1 MGLCKTLLW
10 HQFNGRPD
18 SNYCPC
24 PSLPPRRKVAG
35 VCPDKLAHPD
45 QRNLGPTVEKGS
57 GNTVCSASLGKSFA
71 SLPWDGLVAFIETTA
86 ALSQPRWQAVS
97 LFERQRWL
105 HSRWLAR
112 STSSPSR
119 GESLDPCGDDQAG
132 RSTISQQTRTTTL
145 SSLIRRP
152 NARRLSSP
160 RKSGPDRQATSSVEI
175 RG

>member
-45 QRNLGPTVEKGS
+45 QRNLGPTGEKGS
-57 GNTVCSASLGKSFA
+57 GNTECSASLGKSFA

-86 ALSQPRWQAVS
+86 ALSQPRWQAGS

-132 RSTISQQTRTTTL
+132 RSTISQQTRTTL